1 MYCWRP
7 TRRRG
12 WPVVFQRKRWR
23 WRRRGRERC
32 CAAGRLAPK
41 GVALIGEL
49 RRLHACALALERLR
63 DGGRRVGAGGEPF
76 ARRSALV
83 MAVNAHLPQPV
94 IEADFA
100 GDAAMRAMRLLSGCW
115 ALLSVGWPRV
125 SSLSVAAVRGAMDVE
140 TARVRALGGR

>member
-1 MYCWRP
+1 LLATYAAARLAGGDP
-7 TRRRG
+7 AEAVAVAASGTGALLRRR
-12 WPVVFQRKRWR
+12 PV
-23 WRRRGRERC
+23 GAE
-32 CAAGRLAPK
+32 

-49 RRLHACALALERLR
+49 RRLHACALALERVG

-140 TARVRALGGR
+140 TARVRALCGR